1 MRESFFGKVILFIC
15 ILYVLIPLSVPII
28 YSFSQYWIHILPKGF
43 TVEWYKRI
51 FTNPNYQP
59 SLYLSLYVA
68 SVATLLNILIVVPAA
83 YAVNK
88 LPSKLATLLEYV
100 FKVTPLIFPPL
111 IVGLG
116 ILQAFNKPP
125 LNISGTTTAL
135 IIGHAL
141 LGFPFM
147 FRNVYAVLKT
157 IDETSLSEAAAS
169 LGANLFQRLFL
180 VIVPNVLPGI
190 LAGALLTFA
199 ISFGEF
205 EVTSMIAGFM
215 SQTLPL
221 VLFQELRN
229 NFRVASA
236 ATSLLVY
243 VSMISFFVITFLTI
257 VIQRR
262 KAV

>member
-1 MRESFFGKVILFIC
+1 MRRDVLGKLVLLFC
-15 ILYVLIPLSVPII
+15 ILYVLVPLSVPII
-28 YSFSQYWIHILPKGF
+28 YSFSQYWTHVLPKGF
-43 TVEWYKRI
+43 TLEWYKRI

-59 SLYLSLYVA
+59 SLFLSLYVA
-68 SVATLLNILIVVPAA
+68 SLATILNIIVVVPAA

-88 LPSKLATLLEYV
+88 LPNKFAIAFEYL
-100 FKVTPLIFPPL
+100 FKITPLIFPPL

-116 ILQAFNKPP
+116 ILQAFNRPP
-125 LNISGTTTAL
+125 LMISGTVTAL
-135 IIGHAL
+135 VVGHAL

-157 IDETSLSEAAAS
+157 IDEVSLSEAAAN
-169 LGANLFQRLFL
+169 LGANLFQRLIY
-180 VIVPNVLPGI
+180 VIVPNVMPGI

-205 EVTSMIAGFM
+205 EVTSMIVGFM

-236 ATSLLVY
+236 ATAVLVY
-243 VSMISFFVITFLTI
+243 VSLMSFIIITLITTMY
-257 VIQRR
+257 QRR
-262 KAV
+262 KGI